1 MHSPIRATFYTSY
14 AASEGELGVGD
25 GIVVVHPA
33 RVLLLTVNAL
43 IKGTFVIQ
51 VSLSLYAQLADTV
64 QCTAQRSKG
73 DGLLCESVGLWLAGE
88 DILISHRQ
96 LLLEL

>member
-14 AASEGELGVGD
+14 AASELGVGD

-64 QCTAQRSKG
+64 QCTAQQRG
-73 DGLLCESVGLWLAGE
+73 QVVV
-88 DILISHRQ
+88 
-96 LLLEL
+96 

>member
-73 DGLLCESVGLWLAGE
+73 DRLLCESVGLWLAEE

-96 LLLEL
+96 SLLEL